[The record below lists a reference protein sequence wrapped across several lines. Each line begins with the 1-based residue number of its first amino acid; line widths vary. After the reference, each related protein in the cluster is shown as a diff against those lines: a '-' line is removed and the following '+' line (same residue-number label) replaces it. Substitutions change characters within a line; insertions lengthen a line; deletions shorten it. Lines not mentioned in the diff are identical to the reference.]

1 MSGILSNKN
10 TVPAVAP
17 PGGPSSANIIPIVGG
32 IVQESAAFPFYF
44 LCEDQ
49 ANEDFIIQE

>member
-1 MSGILSNKN
+1 MAGILSNKN
-10 TVPAVAP
+10 TVPAVSI
-17 PGGPSSANIIPIVGG
+17 PGGPFGANIRPVIGG
-32 IVQESAAFPFYF
+32 IVQESAAYPFYM

>member
-1 MSGILSNKN
+1 MAILSNKN
-10 TVPAVAP
+10 TIPALAT
-17 PGGPSSANIIPIVGG
+17 PGGPFGTNIRPVVGG
-32 IVQESAAFPFYF
+32 IVQENATYPFYM

>member
-1 MSGILSNKN
+1 MAILSNKN
-10 TVPAVAP
+10 TIPALAT
-17 PGGPSSANIIPIVGG
+17 PGGPFGPNIRPVVGG
-32 IVQESAAFPFYF
+32 IVQENATYPFYI